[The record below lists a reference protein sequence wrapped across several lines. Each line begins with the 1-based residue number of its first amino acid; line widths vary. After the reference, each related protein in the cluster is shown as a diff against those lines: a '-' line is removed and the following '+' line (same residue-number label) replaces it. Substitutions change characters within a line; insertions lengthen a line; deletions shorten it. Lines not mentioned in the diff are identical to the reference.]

1 MTKTVGLVMIVKNEA
16 KIIARCLE
24 SARRLTDY
32 VLVVDTGSSDGTPE
46 IVEAYLRGERLAG
59 KVVSRPWVN
68 FAHNRSEAL
77 KLLREIT
84 DIDYGLTID
93 ADETF
98 ELDPGLDVA
107 VFKATLNSD
116 VYDLEVRLAGIAYSR
131 PALFSNR
138 LPFEY
143 KAVLHEY
150 LELPDGATHAAASG
164 VRVICTSDGARSQNP
179 DKFRDDARTLERALQ
194 DETDPFLRSRYT
206 FYLAQS
212 HFDARNFDSAYDYYL
227 QRVALGY
234 WIEERYVSLVRAAQ
248 ASEQL
253 GHPADVQLALYLR
266 AYDLIPTRA
275 EALHGAAAVCR
286 RTSLYALGFRLA
298 GLAVQI
304 HRPASALFLD
314 RAVYEFRALDE
325 LQVCAY
331 WSGHPTES
339 LAASEELLQRNL
351 PADDRTRIE
360 VNAAYAREKVASL
373 KAAA

>member
-1 MTKTVGLVMIVKNEA
+1 MAKTVGLVMIVKNEA
-16 KIIARCLE
+16 KIIVRCLK
-24 SARRLTDY
+24 SARPVTDY

-46 IVEAYLRGERLAG
+46 IIEAYLRSEGLAG

-84 DIDYGLTID
+84 NVDYGLTID

-98 ELDPGLDVA
+98 ELDVGLDIA
-107 VFKATLNSD
+107 AFKEALRSD
-116 VYDLEVRLAGIAYSR
+116 VYDLEVRLGGIAYGR

-150 LELPDGATHAAASG
+150 LELPDGATHAAASEL
-164 VRVICTSDGARSQNP
+164 RVICTSDGARSRNP
-179 DKFRDDARTLERALQ
+179 DKFKDDAEVLQRALQ

-212 HFDARNFDSAYDYYL
+212 HFDAGDFDSAYDYYL

-325 LQVCAY
+325 LQV
-331 WSGHPTES
+331 
-339 LAASEELLQRNL
+339 
-351 PADDRTRIE
+351 
-360 VNAAYAREKVASL
+360 
-373 KAAA
+373 

>member
-1 MTKTVGLVMIVKNEA
+1 MAKTVGLVMIVKNEA
-16 KIIARCLE
+16 KIIVRCLR
-24 SARRLTDY
+24 SARPVTDY

-46 IVEAYLRGERLAG
+46 IIETYLRSEGLAG

-84 DIDYGLTID
+84 DVDYGLTID

-98 ELDPGLDVA
+98 EFDPELDVTA
-107 VFKATLNSD
+107 FKSALSSD
-116 VYDLEVRLAGIAYSR
+116 VYDLEVRLAGIAYGR

-150 LELPDGATHAAASG
+150 LELPSGATRSTASG

-194 DETDPFLRSRYT
+194 DETDLFLRSRYT

-212 HFDARNFDSAYDYYL
+212 LFDARDFNGAYDYYL
-227 QRVALGY
+227 QRVGLGY
-234 WIEERYVSLVRAAQ
+234 WIEERYISLIRAAQ
-248 ASEQL
+248 ASERL

-286 RTSLYALGFRLA
+286 RASLHDLGFQLARL
-298 GLAVQI
+298 GVQI
-304 HRPASALFLD
+304 QPPAGALFLD
-314 RAVYEFRALDE
+314 RAVYDFRALDE

-331 WSGHPTES
+331 WSGHLTES
-339 LAASEELLQRNL
+339 LAASEELLQRKL
-351 PADDRTRIE
+351 PADDRARIE
-360 VNAAYAREKVASL
+360 VNAVYAREKAASL